1 MPLQSLEPGF
11 VGAWH
16 AVPQTQRRGSKYLDY
31 LRRMIL
37 GQIIAI
43 NYGYNYE
50 KIVKTHLVP
59 HRLMTSLPKAPP
71 ESLVAEVVHLDEVAQ
86 AAPSD
91 FSSDFS
97 AVWRCFVSTFITI
110 FLAELGDKTQVAT
123 LLMSAQ
129 SHEPWVV
136 FGGAAAALVSTS
148 LVGVLLGQWLAKFLT
163 PKTLELATGGI
174 LAVVSVLLL
183 IDVAG
188 MP

>member
-1 MPLQSLEPGF
+1 
-11 VGAWH
+11 
-16 AVPQTQRRGSKYLDY
+16 
-31 LRRMIL
+31 
-37 GQIIAI
+37 
-43 NYGYNYE
+43 
-50 KIVKTHLVP
+50 
-59 HRLMTSLPKAPP
+59 MTSSSNAPLK
-71 ESLVAEVVHLDEVAQ
+71 SLVDEVVHINEVTE

-91 FSSDFS
+91 FSV
-97 AVWRCFVSTFITI
+97 VWRCFVSTFVTI

-129 SHEPWVV
+129 SQEPWVV

-174 LAVVSVLLL
+174 LAMVAVLLL

>member
-1 MPLQSLEPGF
+1 MNSP
-11 VGAWH
+11 
-16 AVPQTQRRGSKYLDY
+16 
-31 LRRMIL
+31 
-37 GQIIAI
+37 
-43 NYGYNYE
+43 
-50 KIVKTHLVP
+50 
-59 HRLMTSLPKAPP
+59 PKAPP
-71 ESLVAEVVHLDEVAQ
+71 ESLPQSLGAE
-86 AAPSD
+86 AAVIVDSSARSDD
-91 FSSDFS
+91 FSN
-97 AVWRCFVSTFITI
+97 VWRCFVSTFVTI

-163 PKTLELATGGI
+163 PKTLEIATGSI
-174 LAVVSVLLL
+174 LAIVSVLLI

>member
-1 MPLQSLEPGF
+1 M
-11 VGAWH
+11 
-16 AVPQTQRRGSKYLDY
+16 
-31 LRRMIL
+31 
-37 GQIIAI
+37 
-43 NYGYNYE
+43 
-50 KIVKTHLVP
+50 KTPLVP
-59 HRLMTSLPKAPP
+59 HRLMTSFPEALP
-71 ESLVAEVVHLDEVAQ
+71 ESLVDEVVHIKEVAE

-91 FSSDFS
+91 FSV
-97 AVWRCFVSTFITI
+97 VWRCFVSTFVTI

-174 LAVVSVLLL
+174 LAMVAVLLL

>member
-1 MPLQSLEPGF
+1 MNSP
-11 VGAWH
+11 
-16 AVPQTQRRGSKYLDY
+16 
-31 LRRMIL
+31 
-37 GQIIAI
+37 
-43 NYGYNYE
+43 
-50 KIVKTHLVP
+50 
-59 HRLMTSLPKAPP
+59 PKAPP
-71 ESLVAEVVHLDEVAQ
+71 ESLPQSLGAEAAVFVDSSAQ
-86 AAPSD
+86 SDD
-91 FSSDFS
+91 FSSI
-97 AVWRCFVSTFITI
+97 WRCFVSTFVTI

-163 PKTLELATGGI
+163 PKTLEIATGSI
-174 LAVVSVLLL
+174 LAIVAVLLL

>member
-1 MPLQSLEPGF
+1 
-11 VGAWH
+11 
-16 AVPQTQRRGSKYLDY
+16 
-31 LRRMIL
+31 
-37 GQIIAI
+37 
-43 NYGYNYE
+43 
-50 KIVKTHLVP
+50 
-59 HRLMTSLPKAPP
+59 MTSSSNAPLK
-71 ESLVAEVVHLDEVAQ
+71 SLVDEVVHINEVTE
-86 AAPSD
+86 AAP
-91 FSSDFS
+91 SDFS
-97 AVWRCFVSTFITI
+97 AVWRCFVSTFVTI

-129 SHEPWVV
+129 SQEPWVV

-174 LAVVSVLLL
+174 LAMVAVLLL

>member
-1 MPLQSLEPGF
+1 
-11 VGAWH
+11 
-16 AVPQTQRRGSKYLDY
+16 
-31 LRRMIL
+31 
-37 GQIIAI
+37 
-43 NYGYNYE
+43 
-50 KIVKTHLVP
+50 
-59 HRLMTSLPKAPP
+59 MTSPPKAPP
-71 ESLVAEVVHLDEVAQ
+71 ESLPQSLVAEAAVLVDSSAQ
-86 AAPSD
+86 SDD
-91 FSSDFS
+91 FSS
-97 AVWRCFVSTFITI
+97 VWRCFVSTFVTI

-163 PKTLELATGGI
+163 PKTLEISTGSI
-174 LAVVSVLLL
+174 LAIVAVLLL